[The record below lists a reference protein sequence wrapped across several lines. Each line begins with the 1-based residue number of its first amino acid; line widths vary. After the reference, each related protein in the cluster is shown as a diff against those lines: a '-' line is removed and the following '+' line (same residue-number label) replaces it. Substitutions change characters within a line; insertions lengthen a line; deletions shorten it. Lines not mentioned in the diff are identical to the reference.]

1 MNNVLEIDDT
11 NMIAMKLLHYFIT
24 EKNYTPIVLNGV
36 DDEIWL
42 ENLDEDCEIIRIVI
56 GHIHNEEQYKFDVFK
71 TNRIIKKIKAK
82 TFSFRLN
89 VLSIFLNL
97 GSSVDLTK
105 ELPKRG
111 RAVHITDEK
120 DVKNN
125 KLLLEAY
132 PDLYK
137 NISKNKETGA
147 DLFIKITDEIMN
159 ITIKTIR
166 KRIKYLCQRK
176 LLLLLS

>member
-89 VLSIFLNL
+89 VLSIFINL

-132 PDLYK
+132 R
-137 NISKNKETGA
+137 
-147 DLFIKITDEIMN
+147 FI
-159 ITIKTIR
+159 
-166 KRIKYLCQRK
+166 
-176 LLLLLS
+176 